1 MTDVAGEDIE
11 EEKFF
16 RENYALE
23 LQKKKQDRGR
33 DELDDERKRVKQQEM
48 KTPERRGEQIEH
60 EEIDKEIIRSY
71 RLDQRKN
78 EQSEK

>member
-16 RENYALE
+16 RENYAHE